1 VSRAGGVPVP
11 ASMRL
16 RAALALA
23 AGLLTPCAF
32 APYGLWPLALV
43 MPAVLLYL
51 LDGLAPRRAALAGF
65 AFGLGQF
72 GHGVWWIQV
81 SVHQFGVPYYVF
93 SVSMTA
99 LFVAGM
105 ALYPALFAALFARL
119 GAPAQRGSLWLAA
132 PLWVLVE
139 ALRGWFLSGFPWLSL
154 GYSQLDSPLAGY
166 APLLGEPGVSL
177 AVMLGACAL
186 ASLARWRRPRVAAA
200 LLLALLG
207 LGQALRGV
215 EYTAV
220 VEGGLRAALVQGAV
234 AQSIKWDPAQRAR
247 SIERYV
253 ALSEPHWGV
262 DVMVWPETAIA
273 AFPYE
278 VEPLLGALAERGR
291 ASGTTLLVGMP
302 TGEPWNGAYYNSLVA
317 LGEREDRYDKRH
329 LVPFGEFFP
338 LQSVVGGLARLL
350 HIPMSDFSA
359 GAAERATIRVGERL
373 AGASICYEDAFGRE
387 VISALPEAAFLVN
400 VSNDAWFGDT
410 SAPHQHLEIARMRA
424 LESGRSLL
432 RGTNTGIS
440 AVIDHRGTIVARA
453 PQFEAVALAAEFD
466 ARAGAT
472 PYVRLG
478 DLPLVLA
485 LAALVAALSARARR
499 RAAPRDAG

>member
-1 VSRAGGVPVP
+1 MNRADGMPVP
-11 ASMRL
+11 ASPRL
-16 RAALALA
+16 RAAMAIA
-23 AGLLTPCAF
+23 AGLMTPCAF

-43 MPAVLLYL
+43 TPAVLLWL
-51 LDGLAPRRAALAGF
+51 LDGLTARRAALVGF
-65 AFGLGQF
+65 AFGLGLF

-81 SVHQFGVPYYVF
+81 SVHQFGVPYYAF

-105 ALYPALFAALFARL
+105 ALYPMLFALLFARL
-119 GAPAQRGSLWLAA
+119 DGPAGRLWLAA

-186 ASLARWRRPRVAAA
+186 AALAMKRRWVVALVVLPA
-200 LLLALLG
+200 LFG

-215 EYTAV
+215 EYTKV
-220 VEGGLRAALVQGAV
+220 VEDGLRAALVQGAV
-234 AQSIKWDPAQRAR
+234 AQSIKWDPDQRAR

-278 VEPLLGALAERGR
+278 VDELLAALAGRAR

-302 TGEPWNGAYYNSLVA
+302 TGEPWNGEYYNSLVA

-359 GAAERATIRVGERL
+359 GAASRATIRVGERL

-410 SAPHQHLEIARMRA
+410 IAPHQHLEIARMRA
-424 LESGRSLL
+424 LESGRYLL

-440 AVIDHRGTIVARA
+440 AVIDHHGVVTARA
-453 PQFEAVALAAEFD
+453 PQFEPAALTAEFD
-466 ARAGAT
+466 GRAGAT
-472 PYVRLG
+472 PYARLG
-478 DLPLVLA
+478 DLPLL
-485 LAALVAALSARARR
+485 LLALVALLSAWTRRHAVPADAR
-499 RAAPRDAG
+499 

>member
-1 VSRAGGVPVP
+1 MPLPDSL
-11 ASMRL
+11 RL
-16 RAALALA
+16 RAVLALG

-32 APYGLWPLALV
+32 APYDLWPLALIT
-43 MPAVLLYL
+43 PAALLCL
-51 LDGLAPRRAALAGF
+51 LDGLAPRRAAALGY
-65 AFGLGQF
+65 AFGLGLF

-81 SVHQFGVPYYVF
+81 SVHQFGVPYYAF

-105 ALYPALFAALFARL
+105 ALYPALFAALLASPGARDRRYAL
-119 GAPAQRGSLWLAA
+119 VAAA

-139 ALRGWFLSGFPWLSL
+139 ALRGWFLTGFPWLSL

-177 AVMLGACAL
+177 AVMIGASAL
-186 ASLARWRRPRVAAA
+186 V
-200 LLLALLG
+200 
-207 LGQALRGV
+207 
-215 EYTAV
+215 AV
-220 VEGGLRAALVQGAV
+220 VGGRRRALAALVLLAVFALGQGLRGIEYTRVVDAGLEAALIQGAV
-234 AQSIKWDPAQRAR
+234 AQSIKWDPEQRAR

-262 DVMVWPETAIA
+262 DVILWPETAIA

-278 VEPLLGALAERGR
+278 VEELLAALAGRAR

-317 LGEREDRYDKRH
+317 LGAHEDRYDKRH

-359 GAAERATIRVGERL
+359 GAATRATIRVGDRV

-410 SAPHQHLEIARMRA
+410 IAPHQHLEMARMRA
-424 LESGRSLL
+424 LESGRYLL
-432 RGTNTGIS
+432 RGTNTGIT
-440 AVIDHRGTIVARA
+440 AVIDHHGAVVARA
-453 PQFEAVALAAEFD
+453 PQFEPAALTASFD

-472 PYVRLG
+472 PYARLG
-478 DLPLVLA
+478 DGPLLGGLLA
-485 LAALVAALSARARR
+485 VVALSAWWRQRGV
-499 RAAPRDAG
+499 PGDAG